1 MARFA
6 ALRDGGLSA
15 RRRRGVAVRT
25 LEQQGVGSLLRLL
38 AVGVAVAVA
47 CAGAAYRLGGRLR
60 AVAELE
66 TFFASDADAAAFAA
80 AAAAAACPRTY
91 VYRLPPRL
99 VDWAPPATPGTR
111 VAPGVYVS
119 ADAVG
124 ENANLLEVVLDRLS
138 RPASPCVA
146 TNPEDA
152 ELFLVPI
159 LPKSK
164 HWSDWVDACGRVKLE
179 KAAAWRKLLPYL
191 DDGNARRHFFVFP
204 RVAYIPKC
212 AGWWATPLG
221 FEPFTQFARV
231 AVGGYEEFAGDYQRG
246 KTLEGLD
253 ARQRRRPQDLVPRL
267 VSAPYV
273 AAVRWSA
280 REAGPPPWADA
291 RARPR
296 LFAYSA
302 TPHGSANAVALRRA
316 LGDACARAGP
326 AVCDAGERAP
336 ADAEPTDA
344 SRARAALAKR
354 NATFCVEPPGLTP
367 GRASIVTALL
377 LGCVPVLFAPEQD
390 RLWPLHWGPFRE
402 GSRVMLDAA
411 RARADPTYVEAALR
425 AIPPADVAAMRWVI
439 ADRAVALQY
448 GLDDVPGDALHVLL
462 RGIRHAA
469 GG

>member
-1 MARFA
+1 MVRKLRGGACAPAAPVRCGWRRPRPGRCWPPVTTRLPCSGCCPLGASRVQRYPPARRSRRSTASSAPEGLAATFQGAFA

-164 HWSDWVDACGRVKLE
+164 HWSDWVDACGRVRLE
-179 KAAAWRKLLPYL
+179 RAAAWRKSLPYL

-212 AGWWATPLG
+212 CLLYTSPSPRDATLSRMPS
-221 FEPFTQFARV
+221 
-231 AVGGYEEFAGDYQRG
+231 
-246 KTLEGLD
+246 
-253 ARQRRRPQDLVPRL
+253 
-267 VSAPYV
+267 SA
-273 AAVRWSA
+273 
-280 REAGPPPWADA
+280 
-291 RARPR
+291 
-296 LFAYSA
+296 
-302 TPHGSANAVALRRA
+302 
-316 LGDACARAGP
+316 
-326 AVCDAGERAP
+326 
-336 ADAEPTDA
+336 
-344 SRARAALAKR
+344 
-354 NATFCVEPPGLTP
+354 
-367 GRASIVTALL
+367 
-377 LGCVPVLFAPEQD
+377 
-390 RLWPLHWGPFRE
+390 
-402 GSRVMLDAA
+402 
-411 RARADPTYVEAALR
+411 
-425 AIPPADVAAMRWVI
+425 
-439 ADRAVALQY
+439 
-448 GLDDVPGDALHVLL
+448 
-462 RGIRHAA
+462 
-469 GG
+469 

>member
-47 CAGAAYRLGGRLR
+47 CASAAYRLGGRLR

-66 TFFASDADAAAFAA
+66 TFFASDADAAAFATT
-80 AAAAAACPRTY
+80 AAACPRTY

-99 VDWAPPATPGTR
+99 VDWAPPANPGTR

-138 RPASPCVA
+138 RPESPCVA

-164 HWSDWVDACGRVKLE
+164 HWSDWVDACGRLKLE
-179 KAAAWRKLLPYL
+179 RAAAWRKSLPYL

-246 KTLEGLD
+246 KTLKGLD

-273 AAVRWSA
+273 AAVRWSVRGA
-280 REAGPPPWADA
+280 
-291 RARPR
+291 
-296 LFAYSA
+296 
-302 TPHGSANAVALRRA
+302 
-316 LGDACARAGP
+316 
-326 AVCDAGERAP
+326 AP
-336 ADAEPTDA
+336 C
-344 SRARAALAKR
+344 AALAKR

-425 AIPPADVAAMRWVI
+425 AIPPADVAAMRRLV

>member
-47 CAGAAYRLGGRLR
+47 CASAAYRLGGRLR

-66 TFFASDADAAAFAA
+66 TFFASDADAAAFATT
-80 AAAAAACPRTY
+80 AAACPRTY

-99 VDWAPPATPGTR
+99 VDWAPPANPGTR

-138 RPASPCVA
+138 RPESPCVA

-164 HWSDWVDACGRVKLE
+164 HWR
-179 KAAAWRKLLPYL
+179 
-191 DDGNARRHFFVFP
+191 
-204 RVAYIPKC
+204 
-212 AGWWATPLG
+212 
-221 FEPFTQFARV
+221 
-231 AVGGYEEFAGDYQRG
+231 
-246 KTLEGLD
+246 
-253 ARQRRRPQDLVPRL
+253 
-267 VSAPYV
+267 
-273 AAVRWSA
+273 
-280 REAGPPPWADA
+280 
-291 RARPR
+291 
-296 LFAYSA
+296 SA
-302 TPHGSANAVALRRA
+302 TP
-316 LGDACARAGP
+316 ARAGP
-326 AVCDAGERAP
+326 AVCDAGERA
-336 ADAEPTDA
+336 ENA
-344 SRARAALAKR
+344 SRRTPRGAALAKR

-425 AIPPADVAAMRWVI
+425 AIPPADVAAMRRLV

>member
-15 RRRRGVAVRT
+15 RRRRGVAVRA

-47 CAGAAYRLGGRLR
+47 CASAAYRLGGRLR

-66 TFFASDADAAAFAA
+66 TFFASDADAAAFATT
-80 AAAAAACPRTY
+80 AAACPRTY

-99 VDWAPPATPGTR
+99 VDWAPPANPGTR

-138 RPASPCVA
+138 RPESPCVA

-164 HWSDWVDACGRVKLE
+164 HWSDWVDACGRLKLE
-179 KAAAWRKLLPYL
+179 RAAAWRKSLPYL

-246 KTLEGLD
+246 KTLKGLD

-291 RARPR
+291 RVRPR

-302 TPHGSANAVALRRA
+302 TPHGSANAVALRKA

-336 ADAEPTDA
+336 ENAEPTDA

-425 AIPPADVAAMRWVI
+425 AIPPADVAATRRLV